1 MIKTFYINE
10 DNDLLG
16 TLSVR
21 AINVLKV
28 RNKAELEAKK
38 EEILAN
44 IERTG
49 GRYYGKKT
57 SFEVLRYF
65 NLV

>member
-1 MIKTFYINE
+1 MIKTFYINDE
-10 DNDLLG
+10 NDLLG

-28 RNKAELEAKK
+28 RNRKELEERKG
-38 EEILAN
+38 EILAN